1 MKRKALSVLSIIV
14 TLSLSACHPVTEK
27 AVAADKG
34 NAVLE
39 KKLVGQNTTQLTE
52 PAVEKWQEELVA
64 QDGDIRIHVNAAVK
78 RQNDIQLPV
87 VSCTPHF
94 FTVEEIEKV
103 VRFFYGDRALYN
115 NFVSDKDW
123 LETEIMHMKSDL
135 TYLKENGKYPVT
147 EWEEGRLIE
156 VPDVN
161 AEIEWLEERIL
172 VYEAELQTALE
183 ASSEIEEI
191 EMTENGS
198 GGESISVRDDQT
210 PAMEF
215 YAYNCE
221 AANDAAME
229 YSVTGYSFSQG
240 IPLQDS
246 EELDISITRKDAE
259 NKALETA
266 SACGISDCEVVSVGE
281 TRVEG
286 QSSYIFTLGRIVGG
300 VPSVLFDDYK
310 ISMSP
315 GADGREY
322 KEPWKQENIQVVIN
336 DSGVV
341 GFLWEYP
348 PEILET
354 VNDNVAIE
362 AYDDIIET
370 ARTILPMQFAEEA
383 FGDDAQKTVT
393 ISEVTLSMMRVA
405 GLGEDNGYYYL
416 PVWDF
421 IGYYGE
427 KMDTNITEEH
437 PSARKSFLTLNA
449 VDGSVIDR
457 GLGY

>member
-1 MKRKALSVLSIIV
+1 
-14 TLSLSACHPVTEK
+14 
-27 AVAADKG
+27 
-34 NAVLE
+34 
-39 KKLVGQNTTQLTE
+39 
-52 PAVEKWQEELVA
+52 
-64 QDGDIRIHVNAAVK
+64 
-78 RQNDIQLPV
+78 
-87 VSCTPHF
+87 
-94 FTVEEIEKV
+94 
-103 VRFFYGDRALYN
+103 
-115 NFVSDKDW
+115 
-123 LETEIMHMKSDL
+123 
-135 TYLKENGKYPVT
+135 
-147 EWEEGRLIE
+147 
-156 VPDVN
+156 
-161 AEIEWLEERIL
+161 
-172 VYEAELQTALE
+172 
-183 ASSEIEEI
+183 
-191 EMTENGS
+191 
-198 GGESISVRDDQT
+198 
-210 PAMEF
+210 
-215 YAYNCE
+215 
-221 AANDAAME
+221 
-229 YSVTGYSFSQG
+229 
-240 IPLQDS
+240 
-246 EELDISITRKDAE
+246 
-259 NKALETA
+259 
-266 SACGISDCEVVSVGE
+266 
-281 TRVEG
+281 
-286 QSSYIFTLGRIVGG
+286 
-300 VPSVLFDDYK
+300 
-310 ISMSP
+310 MSP

-322 KEPWKQENIQVVIN
+322 KEPWRQENIQVVIN

-354 VNDNVAIE
+354 VNDNVEIE